1 MALPRTVW
9 AAASRALRPWL
20 RLLRRPRLATWFH
33 PQYRLRCPELVTVAG
48 IEPRRAEMALWAVQA
63 ERWGRSL
70 DLRTPEL
77 VSWQDLQRVHT
88 HEHIERCTIPRELG
102 RMFGVD
108 SDAFPADSV
117 LLTVRHAVRGT
128 IDAARAALATR
139 SATFNLLG
147 GFHHGFPDKGGGFC
161 PFNDVAVAIA
171 VLRAEGFGGRVVVL
185 DLDAHPPDGTDAC
198 LVGDAA
204 CHIASISCVHWAP
217 LQRVDET
224 VLGARTRDAD
234 YLRALTTLL
243 ARTPSP
249 DLVFVLA
256 GSDVREGDRMGTF
269 ALTDAGVRARDAAV
283 RRWIG
288 DRAAVWL
295 PAGGYRSD
303 AWLPLAEQ
311 VLGLLDEDAL
321 PITPGLDPLEAHFG
335 WIGARFDP
343 GPDEDDDLDDLFR
356 PTGPRRMLG
365 YYTHAGVEVGL
376 EQYGVLNH
384 LRELGYHEIALEID
398 HAEPGDRLR
407 VTAEVDGVRQVLIEG
422 VLAIDTLGEQRWLF
436 VHWLTMRHPR
446 GVWLRDPLPGQTVPG
461 LGLGREAFAILRRMA
476 DRLNLAGVMFRP
488 AQPHIALAA
497 RPLFHFLDPARQATF
512 DALVR
517 DLGALGP
524 VELSRAV
531 VAGQVRCNGERWLWP
546 AEPMVDGP
554 GPVSAPAADERF
566 TRDAP
571 GTTQTTGA
579 GSPPPSAPPAPQSPP

>member
-9 AAASRALRPWL
+9 ATATRALRPWL
-20 RLLRRPRLATWFH
+20 RLARRTKLQVWFH

-48 IEPRRAEMALWAVQA
+48 IEPRRAEMAVWAVQA

-70 DLRTPEL
+70 DIQTPGL

-88 HEHIERCTIPRELG
+88 AEHIERCTVPRELG

-117 LLTVRHAVRGT
+117 LLTLRHAVQGT
-128 IDAARAALATR
+128 IEAARAALAAR

-171 VLRAEGFGGRVVVL
+171 VLRAEGFRGRVVVL

-217 LQRVDET
+217 LQRADET
-224 VLGARTRDAD
+224 VLGARTRDGD
-234 YLRALTTLL
+234 YLRALTLLL
-243 ARTPSP
+243 ARTPP
-249 DLVFVLA
+249 ADLVFVLA
-256 GSDVREGDRMGTF
+256 GSDVRDGDRMGTF
-269 ALTDAGVRARDAAV
+269 SLTDDGVRARDAAV
-283 RRWIG
+283 RRWLG
-288 DRAAVWL
+288 KRAAVWL

-343 GPDEDDDLDDLFR
+343 GPDEEDDLEDLFR
-356 PTGPRRMLG
+356 PTGPRRLLG

-376 EQYGVLNH
+376 EQYGVLSH
-384 LRELGYHEIALEID
+384 LRELGYQDVELHID

-422 VLAIDTLGEQRWLF
+422 VLAIEPMGDQRWLF

-446 GVWLRDPLPGQTVPG
+446 GVWLRDPLPGQAVPG

-476 DRLNLAGVMFRP
+476 DRLGLAGVMFRP

-497 RPLFHFLDPARQATF
+497 SPLFHFLEPARQATF

-531 VAGQVRCNGERWLWP
+531 VSGQVRCNGERWLWP

-554 GPVSAPAADERF
+554 QPVGAPAAEQRF
-566 TRDAP
+566 TRCLTEPSTEPAL
-571 GTTQTTGA
+571 
-579 GSPPPSAPPAPQSPP
+579 PPSAPPAPQSAP